1 MQMCIKYSDI
11 EHRFCVCTTSDKK
24 SIPWDLLPPS
34 DIFFPS
40 SNFPSLRC
48 IELKNDNLTALMAL
62 AVSFTNES
70 LHRQACETLRDWLKH
85 NPKYRSVWEQNERER
100 LKDGARERDK
110 DRERFGSLLPE
121 WVSSTCWINDF
132 RLKTWHPGCS
142 HSKIIPY
149 SLYTRLRLSIYPF
162 LSTDHYL
169 PMSRPS
175 SCTQPTLTPPRL
187 THSCS
192 VVWEFSSTSA
202 GSTTRQWTVLVLLS
216 LSHHRS
222 VKKSALRWNR
232 LWYIFI
238 VHICCQTPCVAWL
251 SALTWFLLSLLGLST
266 VEQVGCHAC

>member
-1 MQMCIKYSDI
+1 
-11 EHRFCVCTTSDKK
+11 
-24 SIPWDLLPPS
+24 
-34 DIFFPS
+34 
-40 SNFPSLRC
+40 
-48 IELKNDNLTALMAL
+48 MAL

-85 NPKYRSVWEQNERER
+85 NPKYRSVWEQKEREQ

-121 WVSSTCWINDF
+121 WVSSAGGRKDF
-132 RLKTWHPGCS
+132 RFKTWHTGCS
-142 HSKIIPY
+142 HFKIIPY
-149 SLYTRLRLSIYPF
+149 SLYTLLCLSVYSL

-175 SCTQPTLTPPRL
+175 SCKQPTLTPPRL
-187 THSCS
+187 IHSCS

-216 LSHHRS
+216 LSRHRS
-222 VKKSALRWNR
+222 VKKLALWWNR
-232 LWYIFI
+232 LKCIFI
-238 VHICCQTPCVAWL
+238 VHICCHTPCVAWL
-251 SALTWFLLSLLGLST
+251 SAFTWFPLSLLGLST